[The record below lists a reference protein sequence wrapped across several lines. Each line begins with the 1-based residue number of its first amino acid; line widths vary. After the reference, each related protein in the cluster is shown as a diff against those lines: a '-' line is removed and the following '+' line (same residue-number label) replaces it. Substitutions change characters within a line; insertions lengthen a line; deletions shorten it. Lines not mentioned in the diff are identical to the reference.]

1 MPALTSC
8 CVPFALPCHQVDARD
23 RSGATALFAACE
35 AGRTRAVKCL
45 LAAGASATLR
55 NSAGEAPLYIAALK
69 GWERTVDLLL
79 AHFKQRGVSWQA
91 QRLYDGDGWTPLMA
105 AAVGGR

>member
-1 MPALTSC
+1 M
-8 CVPFALPCHQVDARD
+8 
-23 RSGATALFAACE
+23 
-35 AGRTRAVKCL
+35 KCL

>member
-1 MPALTSC
+1 MPTQPSM
-8 CVPFALPCHQVDARD
+8 PMPLPRRQVDARD

-35 AGRTRAVKCL
+35 AGRTRAVECL
-45 LAAGASATLR
+45 LAAGASATQR

-69 GWERTVDLLL
+69 GWEHIVDLLL